1 MKICFFAH
9 KPPPYH
15 GQSIAVETLING
27 LQDERGTGNSEVSAN
42 SSGPATG
49 NCEIQVYHVDARLS
63 DDVDEIGGFQIKKL
77 FRIGK
82 YVCKALWI
90 RFRYGVKNL
99 YYVPAPGLKAA
110 VYRDWIVM
118 AVCRP
123 FYSKIIYHFQAVGL
137 GEWVTEKSGLLER
150 RISKLLYRKVDLCL
164 ALSDFYK
171 EDILKLNPQK
181 IATTPNGVPDP
192 CPDFET
198 SLLTTREQQWEL
210 INGENSQLVNHGQEN
225 ENNSEVEIKIL
236 YLSLCYSE
244 KGLFDALDA
253 VKLFNQQQHQT
264 QKGQALRARLTVAGK
279 FYLDSEREK
288 FELLARS
295 PDYQFQNSENGG
307 DPDSMVKYVGFAYDE
322 KKDRLFRENDLFIFP
337 TYYAME
343 GHPLCLLEALG
354 YGMPTIT
361 TFWRAVPDIYQ
372 EDQTLLVRPKDIE
385 GLAAA
390 IKKAIHQPKEIFR
403 NYRTRFLQ
411 HYSKETYI
419 RNVKKAML
427 SLECTERQEH
437 Q

>member
-27 LQDERGTGNSEVSAN
+27 LQAEMETGSSEISG
-42 SSGPATG
+42 SSSNPAAASHG
-49 NCEIQVYHVDARLS
+49 IQVFHVDARLS
-63 DDVDEIGGFQIKKL
+63 DDVDEIGGFQLKKVV
-77 FRIGK
+77 RIGK

-118 AVCRP
+118 AACRP
-123 FYSKIIYHFQAVGL
+123 FYSKVIYHFQAVGL
-137 GEWVTEKSGLLER
+137 GEWVTEKCNFLER
-150 RISKLLYRKVDLCL
+150 KISMLLFKKVDLCL
-164 ALSDFYK
+164 ALSDFYQ
-171 EDILKLNPQK
+171 EDIQKLNPKK
-181 IATTPNGVPDP
+181 IATTPNGVLDP
-192 CPDFET
+192 CPDFDT
-198 SLLTTREQQWEL
+198 SILPQREQKWEL
-210 INGENSQLVNHGQEN
+210 MNHGTALAGSARQGN
-225 ENNSEVEIKIL
+225 EAELEIKIL

-244 KGLFDALDA
+244 KGLFDAMA
-253 VKLFNQQQHQT
+253 SVRLFNQQNHQT
-264 QKGQALRARLTVAGK
+264 PAGKIMRARLTVAGK
-279 FYLDSEREK
+279 FYLDSEREQ
-288 FELLARS
+288 FEKLVKS
-295 PDYQFQNSENGG
+295 SDYQFHNTDNKSE
-307 DPDSMVKYVGFAYDE
+307 PESMVEYVGFAYDE

-372 EDQTLLVRPKDIE
+372 EDQSLLVQPRNTE
-385 GLAAA
+385 SLSQA
-390 IKKAIHQPKEIFR
+390 IGKAIHQPKDIFR
-403 NYRTRFLQ
+403 NYRTRFLK

-419 RNVKKAML
+419 QNVKKAML
-427 SLECTERQEH
+427 DLDEMDKR
-437 Q
+437 